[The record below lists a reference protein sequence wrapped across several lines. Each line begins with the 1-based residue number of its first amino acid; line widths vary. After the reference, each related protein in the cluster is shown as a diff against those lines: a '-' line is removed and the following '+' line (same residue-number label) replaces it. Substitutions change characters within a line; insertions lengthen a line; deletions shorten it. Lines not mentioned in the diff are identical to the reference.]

1 MKRGLFSMKQ
11 KEVERISIIDQ
22 VIAKQI
28 KQHEAGRLLKVT
40 VRQVRRMTKA
50 YRREGITGLIS
61 KHRGRASS
69 PSS

>member
-28 KQHEAGRLLKVT
+28 KQHEAGKLLKVT
-40 VRQVRRMTKA
+40 VRQVRRYDK
-50 YRREGITGLIS
+50 GL
-61 KHRGRASS
+61 
-69 PSS
+69 P